1 MRNHQDQKS
10 GLPGRTFGIAILASA
25 FVSLAQPSMAQMEKV
40 PAVDPE
46 AVTALVEMS
55 ERLRDLESFTISAAI
70 ASEVVLSTGERLTSV
85 EHVVAEAH
93 AGTNLRLATTSP
105 TRERVLYFNGETV
118 TLWAP
123 VKNLYTSNPF
133 SGTNR
138 DLIVHLANKFGY
150 EIPLS
155 DLFLFGVDPGDVD
168 AIKQARFI
176 QPADID
182 GRFCLQF
189 AYRTED
195 ADLQMWIDTAEGG
208 FPCAYQIVDRTDPAH
223 PTFFA
228 TVDVEPIVNLDDNRF
243 TFMPPENAISIKFK
257 AIEDGE

>member
-1 MRNHQDQKS
+1 MKIYQGERSD
-10 GLPGRTFGIAILASA
+10 LTGRIFGIAILAGTFGLLSEP
-25 FVSLAQPSMAQMEKV
+25 VVAQTDGA

-46 AVTALVEMS
+46 AVKALVEMS
-55 ERLRDLESFTISAAI
+55 ERLRDLQSFTITADI
-70 ASEVVLSTGERLTSV
+70 ASEVVLSTGERLTFV
-85 EHVVAEAH
+85 EHVLAEAH
-93 AGTNLRLATTSP
+93 AGTNLRMATTSP
-105 TRERVLYFNGETV
+105 TRERVLYFNGETA
-118 TLWAP
+118 TLWSP

-150 EIPLS
+150 EAPLS
-155 DLFLFGVDPGDVD
+155 DLFLFGLDPGDVD

-182 GRFCLQF
+182 GRLCLQF
-189 AYRTED
+189 AYRMED
-195 ADLQMWIDTAEGG
+195 ADLQMWIDTDEGG

-243 TFMPPENAISIKFK
+243 TFMPPENAISIKFQS
-257 AIEDGE
+257 IEDGE